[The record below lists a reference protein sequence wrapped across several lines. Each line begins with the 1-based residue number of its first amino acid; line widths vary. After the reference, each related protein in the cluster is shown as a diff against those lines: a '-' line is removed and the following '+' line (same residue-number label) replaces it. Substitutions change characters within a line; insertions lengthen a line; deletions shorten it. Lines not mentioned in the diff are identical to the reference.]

1 VTSGVDVEKL
11 KEGTRKGWSQGDY
24 SLISKFLRPVAHVL
38 VDECAIS
45 AGQEVLDAAAG
56 DGNVAIAAAEE
67 GASVTACDITP
78 MMLERGRARSEAAG
92 VDVEWV
98 EGDVEAL
105 PFADGSFE
113 CVTSAFGL
121 FLAPRPELA
130 SAEAFRVLRPG
141 GTFGMTAWTGEG
153 FMGHVF
159 EMNGRFDPGP
169 PDVPATV
176 DWGDEDIV
184 RSRLEGLAG
193 SVRTERRSLRLELES
208 ADAYWD
214 LLGNSGPTA
223 ARRAALDAGLVEEMR
238 TALFEI
244 VERFNQ
250 APAGGVMIDSE
261 YLLTVARKR
270 G

>member
-1 VTSGVDVEKL
+1 MDVEKL

-24 SLISKFLRPVAHVL
+24 SLISERLRPVAHVL

-78 MMLERGRARSEAAG
+78 MMIERGRERSEAEG
-92 VDVEWV
+92 VDIEWV

-105 PFADGSFE
+105 PFADESFE

-130 SAEAFRVLRPG
+130 AREVFRVLRPG
-141 GTFGMTAWTGEG
+141 GTFGMTAWTREG
-153 FMGHVF
+153 FMGQVF
-159 EMNGRFDPGP
+159 EMNSRFDPGP
-169 PDVPATV
+169 PGLPATM
-176 DWGDEDIV
+176 DWGNEAIV
-184 RSRLEGLAG
+184 QSRLEGLAG
-193 SVRTERRSLRLELES
+193 SVRTERRTLRWEFDAPES
-208 ADAYWD
+208 YWNF
-214 LLGNSGPTA
+214 LGKSGPTA
-223 ARRAALDAGLVEEMR
+223 ARRAALEAGQLEQMR
-238 TALFEI
+238 AALFEI
-244 VERFNQ
+244 IDRFNQ
-250 APAGGVMIDSE
+250 ADDGSVSVEGE